1 MPLPSSFEGRLS
13 VPAVAAPM
21 FLASG
26 PELIIETC
34 KAGIV
39 GGFPA
44 LNQRSSEGFE
54 QWLIQISEALAAF
67 EKETGRRAAPYGVN
81 LIVNKTNPRLQEDLA
96 LCVKHKVPLI
106 ITSMG
111 AAKDIVDAV
120 HGYGG
125 VVFHDVVNPRHA
137 QKAAATGVDGLILVC
152 AGAGGH
158 AGSLNPFA
166 LVNEV
171 RQFFDKT
178 ILLSGALS
186 TGSDVAAAQMMGA
199 DLAYMGSRFLA
210 TQEALV
216 GEDYKA
222 QLVESIATDILYTPK
237 ISGVPASFIRQTLEK
252 AGLDIK
258 TMRTPEEPDF
268 GLEMDEAAQ
277 PEKTAKPKPWRDLW
291 SAGQGVGSISDIPAT
306 ADLVARLVSEYQAAN
321 RAQQER
327 FTKFSQS

>member
-13 VPAVAAPM
+13 IPAVAAPM

-39 GGFPA
+39 GTFPA

-54 QWLIQISEALAAF
+54 QWLLQISDALAAS
-67 EKETGRRAAPYGVN
+67 EKETGRRTAPYGVN
-81 LIVNKTNPRLQEDLA
+81 LIVNPTNPRLQDDLA

-106 ITSMG
+106 ITSLG

-137 QKAAATGVDGLILVC
+137 QKAAAAGVDGLILVC

-166 LVNEV
+166 LINEV

-178 ILLSGALS
+178 VILSGALS
-186 TGSDVAAAQMMGA
+186 TGGDIAAAQMMGA

-210 TQEALV
+210 TRESLV
-216 GEDYKA
+216 SDDYKA
-222 QLVESIATDILYTPK
+222 QLIESIATDILYTPK

-258 TMRTPEEPDF
+258 TMAMPEKPDF
-268 GLEMDEAAQ
+268 GLEMEEAARS
-277 PEKTAKPKPWRDLW
+277 EKAARPKPWRDLW
-291 SAGQGVGSISDIPAT
+291 SAGQGIGSVTDIPPA
-306 ADLVARLVSEYQAAN
+306 ADLVTRLTSEYHAAH
-321 RAQQER
+321 RAQQAR
-327 FTKFSQS
+327 FAAYAQS